1 MTVARLL
8 RSPIGWAILLILV
21 VLAVA
26 SVFTTV
32 GETQQ
37 AVIVRLGVPR
47 AVVNLYR
54 PDQRFG
60 ETGAGLIAR
69 VPLLDQVFFVD
80 KRVRTL
86 ELEGQPIQ
94 SADGQQIA
102 ADAYARYRV
111 VDPALFYT
119 ATHGDARAFADTL
132 RPALGMALR
141 TRLGALPAA
150 ALLAPERVPAMR
162 AVRDQLDQAARRFG
176 VRVSEV
182 RLDRT
187 ALPDGAPLDTAI
199 GRMRTS
205 REQQADAI
213 RADGDAAVARIR
225 DDGSAAVSRI
235 YADSFGQDP
244 AFFDFYRAMLSYR
257 ITMADGSTQL
267 VLSPNSEY
275 FRQFRTGGKQ

>member
-1 MTVARLL
+1 MTAARLL

-37 AVIVRLGVPR
+37 AVIVRMGVPR

-54 PDQRFG
+54 PDERFG

-80 KRVRTL
+80 KRARTL
-86 ELEGQPIQ
+86 ELEGQPIL
-94 SADGQQIA
+94 SADGQPIA

-111 VDPALFYT
+111 VDPARFYT
-119 ATHGDARAFADTL
+119 ATHGDAQVFTDTL
-132 RPALGMALR
+132 KPALGDALR
-141 TRLGALPAA
+141 TRLGTLPAA
-150 ALLAPERVPAMR
+150 ALLAPEQLPAMR
-162 AVRDQLDQAARRFG
+162 VVRDGLDQAARRFG

-187 ALPDGAPLDTAI
+187 ALPEGTALDAAI
-199 GRMRTS
+199 GRMRTA
-205 REQQADAI
+205 RQQQIDKV
-213 RADGDAAVARIR
+213 RADGDAEVMRIR
-225 DDGSAAVSRI
+225 DEGSAAVSRI

-244 AFFDFYRAMLSYR
+244 EFFDFYRAMLSYR

-267 VLSPNSEY
+267 VLSPSSEY